1 MIKSILKSVLLS
13 ALLLVGYSSFAQEQD
28 EEEEQE
34 LDDLQLDDIVGGL
47 ALEASNDNDKLAIGD
62 LVEQLVSRLRAKNL
76 SLEAIKEK
84 LAQLTLADLH
94 ALAKSLIPESLAVNN
109 LANDKATLVKKL
121 AEAIKTIA

>member
-1 MIKSILKSVLLS
+1 MSDKN
-13 ALLLVGYSSFAQEQD
+13 Q
-28 EEEEQE
+28 

-94 ALAKSLIPESLAVNN
+94 ALAKSLIPEGLAVNN